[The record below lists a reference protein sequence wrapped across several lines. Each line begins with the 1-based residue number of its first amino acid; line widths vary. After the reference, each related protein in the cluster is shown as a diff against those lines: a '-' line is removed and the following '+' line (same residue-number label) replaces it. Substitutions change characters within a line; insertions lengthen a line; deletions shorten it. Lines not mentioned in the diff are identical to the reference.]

1 MYEAHWGLKEKP
13 FENTPDP
20 RFIYLS
26 HEHLEAATRL
36 TYVIKERKGA
46 ALLTGEYGCGKT
58 IISRLIF
65 EILPQDKF
73 EIGLVANPL
82 LNPLELLREI
92 CLQMGIKISKKMPKT
107 KLLKELNQL
116 FYENMNRGRDTVL
129 IIDEAQA
136 VKDLNSFEELR
147 LLLNFQ
153 LNNRFLLTLLL
164 IGQPELREKIDELK
178 QLKQR
183 LTLRYHLNPLNKED
197 TEKYIVHRLGI
208 AGSKKK
214 IFSNNASGAV
224 WEDSEGVP
232 RMINSICDMCLL
244 VGYTKGL
251 KEINADLA
259 KKAAQGLDQ

>member
-1 MYEAHWGLKEKP
+1 MYEEHWGLKEKP

-65 EILPQDKF
+65 EILPQDKY
-73 EIGLVANPL
+73 EIGLVTNPL

-92 CLQMGIKISKKMPKT
+92 CLQLDIRISKKMPKT
-107 KLLKELNQL
+107 KLLKDLNQR
-116 FYENMNRGRDTVL
+116 FYENMNKGRDTVL

-136 VKDLNSFEELR
+136 IRDLMAFEELR

-153 LNNRFLLTLLL
+153 LNNRFLLTLIL

-197 TEKYIVHRLGI
+197 TKKYIIHRLGI
-208 AGSKKK
+208 AGVKQK
-214 IFSNNASGAV
+214 IFSNNASSTI
-224 WEDSEGVP
+224 WEDAEGIP

-251 KEINADLA
+251 KEIDEEMAR
-259 KKAAQGLDQ
+259 KAAHGLDQ